1 MGKINNY
8 TVGTAKAGDKIICSD
23 ADTGVT
29 KNITPQEIIDIER
42 STSIYR
48 AYLTQTG
55 VTAPVA
61 TLVPGNT
68 ITGTWSYD
76 GVGQYIFTSTG
87 TFDNAKAGMIIGV
100 STAEDNTFD
109 FSVLNDNEVSFNTYS
124 AGVAQDALLD
134 DLYVELIVHTV

>member
-48 AYLTQTG
+48 AYLNQTISDP
-55 VTAPVA
+55 PVA
-61 TLVPGNT
+61 TLIPGNT
-68 ITGTWSYD
+68 ITGTWSRLGAGEYK
-76 GVGQYIFTSTG
+76 FTSTG
-87 TFDNAKAGMIIGV
+87 TFDNVKAALLTSV
-100 STAEDNTFD
+100 PNTQDDTFE
-109 FSVLNDNEVSFNTYS
+109 FAVLNDNEITFNTYA
-124 AGVAQDALLD
+124 AGSLQDSVMT
-134 DLYVELIVHTV
+134 DLYVELIVHAV

>member
-8 TVGTAKAGDKIICSD
+8 TVGPAKAGDKIICSD

-48 AYLTQTG
+48 AYLTQAAG
-55 VTAPVA
+55 DAPVA

-68 ITGTWSYD
+68 ITGTWAYD
-76 GVGQYIFTSTG
+76 QVGVYIFTSTG
-87 TFDNAKAGMIIGV
+87 TFANANAAIIVGV
-100 STAEDNTFD
+100 PATQDNTFE
-109 FSVLNDNEVSFNTYS
+109 FAVLNDNEITFNTYS
-124 AGVAQDALLD
+124 AGAAANGILAG
-134 DLYVELIVHTV
+134 LYIELIVHTA

>member
-48 AYLTQTG
+48 AYITQVMG
-55 VTAPVA
+55 DAPVA
-61 TLVPGNT
+61 TLIPGNT
-68 ITGTWSYD
+68 ITGAWTRD
-76 GVGQYIFTSTG
+76 QAGVYIFTSTG
-87 TFDNAKAGMIIGV
+87 TFNNVKAALLISV
-100 STAEDNTFD
+100 PVTQDNTFE
-109 FSVLNDNEVSFNTYS
+109 FAVLNDNEITFNTYVS
-124 AGVAQDALLD
+124 GAAQDGVLLD
-134 DLYVELIVHTV
+134 TYVELIVHTV

>member
-8 TVGTAKAGDKIICSD
+8 TVGPAKAGDKIICSD

-48 AYLTQTG
+48 AYLTQTSN
-55 VTAPVA
+55 TAPVA
-61 TLVPGNT
+61 TLIPGNT

-76 GVGQYIFTSTG
+76 QTGVYLFTSID
-87 TFDNAKAGMIIGV
+87 TFANANAALLISV
-100 STAEDNTFD
+100 ASLQDSTFEFA
-109 FSVLNDNEVSFNTYS
+109 VLNDDEITLNTYS
-124 AGVAQDALLD
+124 AGSASNGQLNGT
-134 DLYVELIVHTV
+134 YVELIVHTV

>member
-48 AYLTQTG
+48 AYLNQTG
-55 VTAPVA
+55 GDNPVA
-61 TLVPGNT
+61 TLIPGNT
-68 ITGTWSYD
+68 ITGTWTRNQI
-76 GVGQYIFTSTG
+76 GVYIFTSTG
-87 TFDNAKAGMIIGV
+87 TFDGVKAALLISV
-100 STAEDNTFD
+100 SATQDNTFE
-109 FSVLNDNEVSFNTYS
+109 FAVLNDNEITFNTYS
-124 AGVAQDALLD
+124 AGAAQDGILD
-134 DLYVELIVHTV
+134 DLYVELIVHQV